1 MPSLNDLPD
10 WLKPTVAARLTSAE
24 DVITEIRSRAFLGSL
39 QDFKQVNMFNNP
51 GQFSVQFVAP
61 PQTIVRGSTSK
72 IVQPATSSSSQI
84 NSSNDVVIGTR
95 IAGSY
100 GVLIKALNYNHSA
113 IRLWKNHPLHRGS
126 YGYISLNKGGI
137 PTENKSIIFD
147 AQYVIALGVVGAI
160 NQFSTL
166 LALEKENGTLDDWCL
181 DSISIRLD
189 PSVSAAIG
197 FLPVYEQWQVEISH
211 GPDSNLATAAGF
223 AAIGAAVVLG
233 AAAVGIAGAAEVL
246 AGGAAFLQIPPAA
259 IGATEAIAALG
270 ASTAVVTE
278 IPLVAVDVLTVG
290 SFL

>member
-211 GPDSNLATAAGF
+211 GPDSNLATEAGF